1 MQEKLNAND
10 LKFAEKLL
18 QESSPGL
25 MYNYLSGAGYKYAI
39 LALGVAEQ
47 NTIAGIVALNF
58 MKAAAAT
65 QGKPVDDHKTQ
76 EILRAM
82 ASEYIKTLQGQIEDE
97 VLATP
102 REIDYKEAWAFHNEV
117 FKNAGYSADA
127 WTLNAVFNVM
137 PEAKREEYWKRVLA
151 SAGDAQAELE
161 LAADTYV
168 FMHIMLLK
176 GSQVDRQMAAG
187 WIRRIESLEN
197 VSAII
202 ELGTVKIAHG
212 IGHQLNNFNNFF
224 YGEPA
229 ASFHYPAPA
238 PTPPPPKV
246 VVPSSPVQMPTQPPA
261 RRRRRRRGGGGRP
274 PTTSAGYDNGGDYSG
289 GGGRLR
295 IDP

>member
-1 MQEKLNAND
+1 MQEKLNADD

-47 NTIAGIVALNF
+47 NTVAGIVALNF

-65 QGKPVDDHKTQ
+65 HGKPVDDHKAQ

-82 ASEYIKTLQGQIEDE
+82 ASEYIKTLKGQIEDE

-102 REIDYKEAWAFHNEV
+102 REVDYKEAWAFHNEV

-168 FMHIMLLK
+168 LMHIMLVK
-176 GSQVDRQMAAG
+176 GTRVEQQMAAG

-212 IGHQLNNFNNFF
+212 IGHQLNNINNFF

-229 ASFHYPAPA
+229 ESLHYSTPAPKA
-238 PTPPPPKV
+238 SPPKNVTPVSPPVPTPSPP
-246 VVPSSPVQMPTQPPA
+246 S
-261 RRRRRRRGGGGRP
+261 RRRRRRRGRGRP
-274 PTTSAGYDNGGDYSG
+274 PTTGGGYNNGGHYG
-289 GGGRLR
+289 GGGDRLT
-295 IDP
+295 IEH